1 MFRPAKHTNSWKDND
16 THTILSVF
24 NNGANSWHVISN
36 SSGLE
41 ITIDH
46 QAAAAYVTKEF
57 LPPISDLAAP
67 KFGSVQF
74 LDSGHFFIGWG
85 GDRLSEYDMDGRVQL
100 NASLPGLSYRTVT
113 NDWTGIPLD
122 PPDVW
127 AYSLNNESA
136 TQTVVY
142 VSWNGATTVATW
154 AFYASL
160 SRTGEFELVTT
171 TVKTGFETNF
181 TLQRHYERVFAEAH
195 ASDGSVL
202 AQSPPAIVWSPG
214 SLLARVCD
222 INGCP
227 AARRET
233 REDLRKYFAHGWL
246 IQPYVAIVLFL
257 MVMLFLLRRKRRIL
271 RGLRSWNC

>member
-1 MFRPAKHTNSWKDND
+1 M
-16 THTILSVF
+16 F

-46 QAAAAYVTKEF
+46 EAAATYVTKKF
-57 LPPISDLAAP
+57 LPPITNLAAP
-67 KFGSVQF
+67 TFGSMQF
-74 LDSGHFFIGWG
+74 LDPGHFLIGWG
-85 GDRLSEYDMDGRVQL
+85 GGRLSEYGEDGHMQL
-100 NASLPGLSYRTVT
+100 NASLPGSSYRTVT
-113 NDWTGIPLD
+113 FDWTGIPLD
-122 PPDVW
+122 PPDIW

-142 VSWNGATTVATW
+142 VSWNGATNVATW

-160 SRTGEFELVTT
+160 SRTSEFELVTST
-171 TVKTGFETNF
+171 LKTGFETNF

-222 INGCP
+222 MNGCP

-233 REDLRKYFAHGWL
+233 REDLHNVLAHGWL
-246 IQPYVAIVLFL
+246 IQPFVAIVLFL
-257 MVMLFLLRRKRRIL
+257 MVILFLLRHKRRIL
-271 RGLRSWNC
+271 RGLRF